1 MAKFAHDRGRFLPPA
16 IQRAKKLA
24 WLLDEAFTVPVIRK
38 RIGLDPIV
46 SAIPGGGDA
55 LMLLFS
61 CYILWVAWDLKL
73 PHDKL
78 VRMAVNIGIDYLVGL
93 VPVAGDLLD
102 FAWKANTMNV
112 EMLEAWYL
120 EGERR
125 PYQPSVVDIS
135 TAEA

>member
-1 MAKFAHDRGRFLPPA
+1 MAKFAHHGDRFLPPA
-16 IQRAKKLA
+16 LQRAKKLA
-24 WLLDEAFTVPVIRK
+24 WLLDEAFTLPIIRK
-38 RIGLDPIV
+38 KIGLDPIL

-61 CYILWVAWDLKL
+61 AYILWVAWDLRLPREKL
-73 PHDKL
+73 I
-78 VRMAVNIGIDYLVGL
+78 RMTLNLGIDYLIGL

-102 FAWKANTMNV
+102 FAWKANTLNV
-112 EMLEAWYL
+112 QLLETWYL

-135 TAEA
+135 AAEA